1 MTYSIEG
8 IPATQTE
15 LVRAVQSLA
24 STVKGI
30 ELQLVDISNH
40 LSQLSEID
48 TTLRAM
54 TNAVDDASGKR

>member
-24 STVKGI
+24 ASAIGI
-30 ELQLVDISNH
+30 EGQLTDINEK
-40 LSQLSEID
+40 LGEID
-48 TTLRAM
+48 TTLRAL
-54 TNAVDDASGKR
+54 TNAVDDAGRKP